1 MSLNKVRMAADAG
14 AGASDYNLLQCNP
27 STLNTTRTTCL
38 PLEMLLRLRNEWNKR
53 YPAHA
58 ISTELRRK
66 DELWAA
72 IRDRMRRQYKCDS
85 EYCTVQKL
93 GDSSEKREAAPY
105 FRPPKPT
112 GWDGDGDEDEWHD
125 TDTIARVMNQYEEA
139 NPHFEFI
146 GPTPI
151 DFDLV
156 GNWGTCVLDELCKL
170 DLAAMK
176 RRGEHSI
183 GIVFNL
189 DPHDRPGSHWV
200 CAYIDLLKREAYYY
214 DSYGYPPPP
223 EVRRLL
229 RRCRKQGCDRIYW
242 NDIRHQRKQSECG
255 TYCMYVIIS
264 LLKGRTFADICKDRV
279 DDDTMNAIRDL
290 LYATE
295 KPRPEAVSKGA
306 RLLRI

>member
-1 MSLNKVRMAADAG
+1 MAQTGSG
-14 AGASDYNLLQCNP
+14 APDYNLLQCNP

-38 PLEMLLRLRNEWNKR
+38 PLEMLIRLRDEWNKR
-53 YPAHA
+53 YPDHV
-58 ISTELRRK
+58 IPTDLRRK
-66 DELWAA
+66 EELWAA

-85 EYCTVQKL
+85 EYCAVQKL
-93 GDSSEKREAAPY
+93 GDGDEKRKAAVY
-105 FRPPKPT
+105 FRPPKPSN
-112 GWDGDGDEDEWHD
+112 WDGDGDEEEWHD

-139 NPHFEFI
+139 NANFEFI

-151 DFDLV
+151 DFDFV
-156 GNWGTCVLDELCKL
+156 GGWGSCVMDELCKL
-170 DLAAMK
+170 DLAAMR
-176 RRGEHSI
+176 RRGENSI

-189 DPHDRPGSHWV
+189 DPHTRPGSHWV

-229 RRCRKQGCDRIYW
+229 RRCREQGCERIYW
-242 NDIRHQRKQSECG
+242 NDIRHQRKKSECG
-255 TYCMYVIIS
+255 TYCMYIIIS
-264 LLKGRTFADICKDRV
+264 LLKGRTFADLCKDRI

-295 KPRPEAVSKGA
+295 TPRPDAVTKGA